1 MLNEAPANRLLVY
14 LSRQTECRENLFVW
28 LHEKDENMSKHYFA
42 GACIRSLYATQLP
55 AVAIIIY
62 SYLFICSVPLML
74 LDEFVAGAA
83 KLLLRNVCVQLYI
96 EIVSSRRDLIGYELN
111 QSWSKN
117 KLHFLYQWTSPKHS
131 VYVRSGRLCKSLS
144 LHDIDSSALQRATK
158 QMMIKYCQGRICNA
172 LEPRWEQQM
181 KSVAPTLRELLGRWI
196 MLLRRN
202 QNHSFPTGALA
213 VTHRAVN
220 PF

>member
-74 LDEFVAGAA
+74 LDEFVAE
-83 KLLLRNVCVQLYI
+83 LQSCCCEMYVCNFTLRLFHH
-96 EIVSSRRDLIGYELN
+96 EE
-111 QSWSKN
+111 
-117 KLHFLYQWTSPKHS
+117 T
-131 VYVRSGRLCKSLS
+131 RSGMSL
-144 LHDIDSSALQRATK
+144 IRADPKTNCTFF
-158 QMMIKYCQGRICNA
+158 IN
-172 LEPRWEQQM
+172 
-181 KSVAPTLRELLGRWI
+181 ELL
-196 MLLRRN
+196 
-202 QNHSFPTGALA
+202 QNT
-213 VTHRAVN
+213 VCM
-220 PF
+220 